1 MHASSPPLLTD
12 LLKQVSRSFYLTL
25 RVLPGAIRPQI
36 GLAYLMAR
44 ASDTIADTEVVPVSM
59 RLNALEA
66 LRERFQG
73 KSTAPLNLAEFA
85 FCAKSSRAEVSSN
98 NPVTLSAGDAHSS
111 SDAERALLERIEEA
125 LSLVNQ
131 FSQDD
136 QQRIRQVL
144 ETITSGQSLDLSR
157 FAGATQRHIVALQS
171 DEELDDYTYRVAGCV
186 GEFWTRICRAH
197 LFPKAAVDEA
207 ALLGN
212 GNRFGKGLQLTNIL
226 RDLPSDLAQGRCY
239 IPAGRLR
246 EIKLP
251 PEALLH
257 PATMPA
263 FRPLYQGYLAQ
274 AEAHLAAG
282 WTYTNT
288 LPRGCAR
295 VRLACAWPILIGM
308 RTLRRLRETN
318 VLDAS
323 RRIKIS
329 RQEVRKLLLL
339 SLVCYPWPR
348 AWDGLFERAGRA

>member
-25 RVLPGAIRPQI
+25 RVLPRAIRPQI
-36 GLAYLMAR
+36 GLAYLLAR

-59 RLNALEA
+59 RLKALDC

-73 KSTAPLNLAEFA
+73 KSTAPLDLAEVVHA
-85 FCAKSSRAEVSSN
+85 HSSRTAAISN
-98 NPVTLSAGDAHSS
+98 NPAGLTEAGEQSG

-125 LSLVNQ
+125 LSLVHQ

-157 FAGATQRHIVALQS
+157 FAGATREHIVALPS
-171 DEELDDYTYRVAGCV
+171 DQELDDYTYRVAGCV

-212 GNRFGKGLQLTNIL
+212 GIRFGKGLQLTNIL

-239 IPAGRLR
+239 IPTERLR

-257 PATMPA
+257 QATMPA
-263 FRPLYQGYLAQ
+263 FRPLYQHYAGQ

-323 RRIKIS
+323 RRVKIS
-329 RQEVRKLLLL
+329 RREVRKLLLL
-339 SLVCYPWPR
+339 SVVCYPWSR